1 MLARIATTC
10 FVHRKRVVL
19 AWLALIIAAFAA
31 SAAFSAPWNNQGT
44 LPGTDSQAGLNMVR
58 QHFPAAA
65 GEEDQVVFAKVGTHL
80 AAVDGWLKSLE
91 RIPGVTDV
99 GALQQA
105 PHDGILAASFTMA
118 NGANDHPATVA
129 STVKD
134 RAGPLRSD
142 GVQVAF
148 SGDSFENASVPST
161 EFIGVLAALVVLL
174 IVLGSAIAAGLPI
187 VVALVGIAAALP
199 LIAVAARWFA
209 TPNFTDQVAAMI
221 GLGVGIDY
229 TLLMVTRFRSALA
242 DRRGDV
248 LAATVAAASTAGRSV
263 VLAGTTVAVSLAGL
277 WIMGI
282 NTYNGLA
289 VGCMLA
295 VATAVAATLTLLPA
309 MLAFAGARIGRSRRA
324 ERPGARR
331 LVRAIERRPAFLASG
346 GLLVLLLLAA
356 PALSLHLGTADAG
369 TDPSGSTTRIA
380 YDLNSKGFGPGIN
393 GPILVVTDTSG
404 ATPGAVGEL
413 RDTLA
418 RQPGVATVA
427 PAELSPDRQVA
438 LITVVPKT
446 GPADRA
452 TAQLV
457 KNLRTNVVA
466 AADQRSGL
474 ATHVTGETAA
484 NVDFAHQTSERLPWL
499 LGGVLAISF
508 ILLLAGFRSVVV
520 ALQAVIL
527 NLLSVGAAYGIL
539 VAVFEWGWGAST
551 IGAATAPIAP
561 WVPPMLFA
569 IVFGLSMDYEVFLL
583 GAIREARAEVRDPS
597 AAVGVGLSR
606 TARVI
611 TAAAAIMAL
620 VFGSFVTSNELGLK
634 VIGLGLAA
642 AVVVDATVIR
652 LLVVPALLRLLGPAA
667 WWPGTRVAR
676 RSAFGHVPGGLDI
689 ERDYDLGRHHE
700 TARGQRGVRPLAGAE
715 LVPVDLPGRGHA
727 EALFAPRVHDDA
739 AEGE

>member
-31 SAAFSAPWNNQGT
+31 SAAFSAHWNNEGT
-44 LPGTDSQAGLNMVR
+44 LPGTDSQAAANLL
-58 QHFPAAA
+58 QEHFPATA
-65 GEEDQVVFAKVGTHL
+65 GEEDQVVFAKVGTHR
-80 AAVDGWLKSLE
+80 AAVDEWLKSL
-91 RIPGVTDV
+91 RRVPGVTDV
-99 GALQQA
+99 GAVQKA

-118 NGANDHPATVA
+118 DGTADHPVTVA
-129 STVKD
+129 STVQD
-134 RAGPLRSD
+134 RAGPLRAD

-148 SGDSFENASVPST
+148 SGDSFENGSLPES
-161 EFIGVLAALVVLL
+161 EFIGVIAALVILL
-174 IVLGSAIAAGLPI
+174 LVLGSAIAAGLPI
-187 VVALVGIAAALP
+187 VVALVGIAASLP
-199 LIAVAARWFA
+199 LIAIAARWVA

-229 TLLMVTRFRSALA
+229 TLLMVTRFRAALA
-242 DRRGDV
+242 DRRGDI
-248 LAATVAAASTAGRSV
+248 LGATVAAASSAGRSV

-277 WIMGI
+277 WVMGL
-282 NTYNGLA
+282 NTFDGLA

-309 MLAFAGARIGRSRRA
+309 LLGFAGARIGRSRRA
-324 ERPGARR
+324 EKPGARR

-369 TDPSGSTTRIA
+369 TDPVGSTTRIA

-393 GPILVVTDTSG
+393 GPILVAADTSR
-404 ATPGAVGEL
+404 AAPGAVAEL
-413 RDTLA
+413 RDTIA
-418 RQPGVATVA
+418 RQPGIASVA

-438 LITVVPKT
+438 LITVIPTT

-452 TAQLV
+452 TAKLV
-457 KNLRTNVVA
+457 RDLRTDVVA
-466 AADQRSGL
+466 PADRSSGL
-474 ATHVTGETAA
+474 VTHVGGETAG
-484 NVDFAHQTSERLPWL
+484 NIDFAHKTSERLPWL

-508 ILLLAGFRSVVV
+508 LLLLVGFRSVVV
-520 ALQAVIL
+520 AAQAIIL
-527 NLLSVGAAYGIL
+527 NLLSVGAAYGIM
-539 VAVFEWGWGAST
+539 VAVFEWGWGAGA
-551 IGAATAPIAP
+551 IGATVAPIAP
-561 WVPPMLFA
+561 WIPPMLFA

-583 GAIREARAEVRDPS
+583 GAIREARREVRDPT
-597 AAVGVGLSR
+597 AVGVGLGR

-620 VFGSFVTSNELGLK
+620 VFGSFVSSNNLSLK

-667 WWPGTRVAR
+667 WWPGRRVPS
-676 RSAFGHVPGGLDI
+676 RSA
-689 ERDYDLGRHHE
+689 
-700 TARGQRGVRPLAGAE
+700 
-715 LVPVDLPGRGHA
+715 RGHA
-727 EALFAPRVHDDA
+727 PGRLAVEGDHEPGRHQEPA
-739 AEGE
+739 AGERTVDPVAGA